1 MTTGPG
7 LMPLL
12 TRALGWNYVS
22 GIVLLLGQLAYT
34 AVTARA
40 IPPDAFGAY
49 AVALTFVQVTS
60 YFGGATLGNAL
71 MRAPEVDRRT
81 AGTALT
87 MALGV
92 GVGLSG
98 LLVVAAA
105 PAGAVLHTPQLRT
118 ALYYLAWL
126 PPLTGGSVVC
136 SGLLRRHDRYR
147 AAAVID
153 ASTSLLGFV
162 VGAGLAVSG
171 AGVGALATAQ
181 VVSAGGGL
189 VLGALA
195 GRRWLSFTHSRSAR
209 RDLLPFAL
217 NVSGQNL
224 VHYIVAGLPM
234 WFVASV
240 AGPTATGYYSRAQ
253 QLVALPAYQLLTGI
267 QRSLYPLYHRL
278 AADAQRLRRALTDV
292 IVVTAGVSCL
302 FFGLGAACGP
312 PAAALL
318 LGPEW
323 KPSIHLFPL
332 FCAVFAAQTAYAVTA
347 SAVEALG
354 WMRLLWSV
362 QALLLVTAFAGLWG
376 VGAQHLT
383 AVVVV
388 VFLTTL
394 ASHMAML
401 VAPGTRSRLNGSSV
415 AQAYVVH
422 AAIGVGLY
430 LVATA
435 AVDVTKPSSAVVELT
450 VRSLTSGAALAVL
463 FLLRRWLPAYQALAR
478 RRRDRFPAVAA
489 PAPSGAAPAN
499 SGGSP

>member
-1 MTTGPG
+1 MTTGQG
-7 LMPLL
+7 LMPVL

-34 AVTARA
+34 AVTARK

-49 AVALTFVQVTS
+49 AVALTFIQVTS

-71 MRAPEVDRRT
+71 MRAPEADRRT

-98 LLVVAAA
+98 LLVAAAA
-105 PAGAVLHTPQLRT
+105 PAGALLHMPQLRT

-136 SGLLRRHDRYR
+136 SGILRRNDRFR

-153 ASTSLLGFV
+153 ASTSLLGFL
-162 VGAGLAVSG
+162 VGGVLAVSG

-181 VVSAGGGL
+181 LVSAGGGL
-189 VLGALA
+189 ILGAIT
-195 GRRWLSFTHSRSAR
+195 GWRWLSFTHSASAR

-240 AGPTATGYYSRAQ
+240 AGPTATGYYSRAL
-253 QLVALPAYQLLTGI
+253 QLVSLPAYQLLTGI
-267 QRSLYPLYHRL
+267 QRSLYPMYNRL
-278 AADAQRLRRALTDV
+278 AADAERLRRALTDV
-292 IVVTAGVSCL
+292 IVVTDGVSCL

-323 KPSIHLFPL
+323 KPAIQLFPL
-332 FCAVFAAQTAYAVTA
+332 FCAVFAAQTVYAVTA
-347 SAVEALG
+347 SAAEALG

-362 QALLLVTAFAGLWG
+362 QAMLVVTTFAGLWG

-383 AVVVV
+383 SVVVV
-388 VFLTTL
+388 IFITTL
-394 ASHMAML
+394 ASHVAML
-401 VAPGTRSRLNGSSV
+401 VAPKTRSWLNGSMV
-415 AQAYVVH
+415 IQAYVVH
-422 AAIGVGLY
+422 AAVGVALY
-430 LVATA
+430 LVATTA
-435 AVDVTKPSSAVVELT
+435 ANVANPSTAVRELV
-450 VRSLTSGAALAVL
+450 VRSLATSAALVVL
-463 FLLRRWLPAYQALAR
+463 FSFRRRLPAYQALAR
-478 RRRDRFPAVAA
+478 RRRDRTEH
-489 PAPSGAAPAN
+489 APAN
-499 SGGSP
+499 SLGRS